1 MRIVGLISGTSVD
14 GIDAA
19 LVDIEG
25 QGYDLAVNFID
36 GLTYPYPVDLR
47 QQILS
52 LCAGEA
58 VSLEQL
64 AHLDDAV
71 AQTFATA
78 AQALIAQAG
87 PATLVASH
95 GQTVFHRPVGRPAL
109 PGQGPMRLAYTQQ
122 LGRGVAIAQH
132 TGLPTV
138 SNFRHADIEAGGEGA
153 PLAPIVD
160 LCLLSHPTE
169 RRCVQNLGGIGN
181 VAYLPPW
188 NRQGS
193 APKVLGWDT
202 GPANSL
208 IDIAMHTLSAGA
220 LTYDVDGAWAAQGT
234 PCLPL
239 VSRWL
244 EHPYF
249 TQSPPKSTGRELF
262 GWEFFNQCRQDAQGQ
277 GLGPQDL
284 VATLTE
290 FTAASV
296 AHEYRTFLPALP
308 ERVLVCG
315 GGSHNPVL
323 MARLGARL
331 PDIAVQT
338 TDAVGLSASYK
349 EAIAFAVLG
358 YWQRQGFPGN
368 LPTVTG
374 AAGPV
379 VLGHLSEPPLATSVW
394 GVHRPIPQSEQ

>member
-1 MRIVGLISGTSVD
+1 MRVIGLISGTSVD

-19 LVDIEG
+19 LVELGG
-25 QGYDLAVNFID
+25 QGYDLTVSFIQ
-36 GLTYPYPVDLR
+36 GLAYPYPDDLR
-47 QQILS
+47 QQILA

-58 VSLEQL
+58 IALDQL
-64 AHLDDAV
+64 AALDDAV
-71 AQTFATA
+71 AQTFAAA

-87 PATLVASH
+87 PADLIASH
-95 GQTVFHRPVGRPAL
+95 GQTVFHRPVGRPTL
-109 PGQGPMRLAYTQQ
+109 PNQGPMRLAYTVQ
-122 LGRGVAIAQH
+122 LGRGLAIAQH

-138 SNFRHADIEAGGEGA
+138 SDFRQADIAAGGEGA
-153 PLAPIVD
+153 PLAPVVD

-188 NRQGS
+188 NHQGS

-208 IDIAMHTLSAGA
+208 IDIAVHQLSAGT

-239 VSRWL
+239 VDRWL
-244 EHPYF
+244 THPYF
-249 TQSPPKSTGRELF
+249 TQAPPKSTGRELF
-262 GWEFFNQCRQDAQGQ
+262 GWEFFDQCHRDAQGE
-277 GLGPQDL
+277 GLAPQDL

-308 ERVLVCG
+308 DRVLVSG

-323 MARLGARL
+323 MARLQARL
-331 PDIAVQT
+331 PETVVQP
-338 TDAVGLSASYK
+338 TDAVGVSASYK

-358 YWQRQGFPGN
+358 YWHRQGFPGN

-374 AAGPV
+374 ATRPV
-379 VLGHLSEPPLATSVW
+379 VLGHSHDGAAL
-394 GVHRPIPQSEQ
+394 R

>member
-1 MRIVGLISGTSVD
+1 MRVIGLISGTSVD

-19 LVDIEG
+19 LVELEG
-25 QGYDLAVNFID
+25 QGYDLTVSFIE
-36 GLTYPYPVDLR
+36 GLAYPYPDDLR
-47 QQILS
+47 QQILA

-58 VSLEQL
+58 IALDRL
-64 AHLDDAV
+64 AALDDAV
-71 AQTFATA
+71 AQTFADT

-87 PATLVASH
+87 PADLIASH

-109 PGQGPMRLAYTQQ
+109 PDQGSVRLAYTVQ

-132 TGLPTV
+132 TGLFTI
-138 SNFRHADIEAGGEGA
+138 SNFRQADIEAGGEGA

-208 IDIAMHTLSAGA
+208 IDIAVYTLSAGA
-220 LTYDVDGAWAAQGT
+220 LTYDVDGAWAAQGR

-239 VSRWL
+239 VNRWL

-249 TQSPPKSTGRELF
+249 TQAPPKSTGRELF
-262 GWEFFNQCRQDAQGQ
+262 GWTFFDQCRQDAQGQ
-277 GLGPQDL
+277 ELSPQDL

-296 AHEYRTFLPALP
+296 AHEYHTFLPALP
-308 ERVLVCG
+308 DRLLVCG

-323 MARLGARL
+323 MARLQAHL
-331 PDIAVQT
+331 PEMVVQP
-338 TDAVGLSASYK
+338 TDAVGVSASYK

-358 YWQRQGFPGN
+358 YWHRQGFPGN

-374 AAGPV
+374 ASRPV
-379 VLGHLSEPPLATSVW
+379 VLGQGHDGALHP
-394 GVHRPIPQSEQ
+394 

>member
-1 MRIVGLISGTSVD
+1 MRVIGLISGTSVD

-19 LVDIEG
+19 LVEIRG
-25 QGYDLAVNFID
+25 QGYDLTVTLVD
-36 GLTYPYPVDLR
+36 GLTWPYPAELQ
-47 QQILS
+47 QQILA

-58 VSLEQL
+58 VTLEHL

-71 AQTFATA
+71 AHSFAA
-78 AQALIAQAG
+78 AAAALMAQAG
-87 PATLVASH
+87 PAELVASH
-95 GQTVFHRPVGRPAL
+95 GQTVFHRPVGRPAR
-109 PGQGPMRLAYTQQ
+109 PGHGELRLGYTLQ
-122 LGRGVAIAQH
+122 LGRGAIIAQRLQ
-132 TGLPTV
+132 LPTV
-138 SNFRHADIEAGGEGA
+138 SDFRQADVEAGGEGA
-153 PLAPIVD
+153 PLAPVLD

-169 RRCVQNLGGIGN
+169 ERCVQNLGGIGN

-188 NRQGS
+188 NRQGH

-208 IDIAMHTLSAGA
+208 IDIAVHTLSEGS
-220 LTYDVDGAWAAQGT
+220 LTYDRDGAWAALGT

-239 VSRWL
+239 VNQWL
-244 EHPYF
+244 AHPYF
-249 TQSPPKSTGRELF
+249 TQPPPKSTGRELF
-262 GWEFFNQCRQDAQGQ
+262 GWDFFQQCQQDAQDR
-277 GLGPQDL
+277 GLEATDL

-296 AHEYRTFLPALP
+296 AQEYRAFLPTRP
-308 ERVLVCG
+308 DRVLVSG

-323 MARLGARL
+323 MARLQARL
-331 PDIAVQT
+331 PESTVQP

-368 LPTVTG
+368 LPAVTG
-374 AAGPV
+374 AAGAR
-379 VLGHLSEPPLATSVW
+379 VLGYLSEPLLTV
-394 GVHRPIPQSEQ
+394 

>member
-1 MRIVGLISGTSVD
+1 MRVVGLISGTSVD

-19 LVDIEG
+19 LVDVGG
-25 QGYDLAVNFID
+25 QGYDLTVSLID
-36 GLTYPYPVDLR
+36 GLTWPYPAELQ
-47 QQILS
+47 QQILA

-58 VSLEQL
+58 VSLETL
-64 AHLDDAV
+64 ARLDDAV
-71 AQTFATA
+71 AHSFADA
-78 AQALIAQAG
+78 AQALMAQAG
-87 PATLVASH
+87 PAELVASH
-95 GQTVFHRPVGRPAL
+95 GQTVFHRPVGRPTL
-109 PGQGPMRLAYTQQ
+109 MRQGTFHLGYTLQ
-122 LGRGVAIAQH
+122 LGRGAVLAQRV
-132 TGLPTV
+132 GLPTI
-138 SNFRHADIEAGGEGA
+138 SDFRQADIEAGGEGA
-153 PLAPIVD
+153 PLAPVLD

-188 NRQGS
+188 DRQGS
-193 APKVLGWDT
+193 PPKVLGWDT

-208 IDIAMHTLSAGA
+208 IDIAIHTLSEGT

-239 VSRWL
+239 VNEWL

-249 TQSPPKSTGRELF
+249 MQPPPKSTGRELF
-262 GWEFFNQCRQDAQGQ
+262 GWEFFQRCHQAAQRRGLDAV
-277 GLGPQDL
+277 D
-284 VATLTE
+284 VIATLTE

-296 AHEYRTFLPALP
+296 AREYRTFLPTLP
-308 ERVLVCG
+308 DRVLVGG

-323 MARLGARL
+323 MARLQAQL
-331 PDIAVQT
+331 PECPVQT
-338 TDAVGLSASYK
+338 TDEVGLSASYK

-374 AAGPV
+374 ASGPR
-379 VLGHLSEPPLATSVW
+379 VLGRFSDPLLN
-394 GVHRPIPQSEQ
+394 P

>member
-1 MRIVGLISGTSVD
+1 MRVIGLISGTSVD

-19 LVDIEG
+19 FVELEG
-25 QGYDLAVNFID
+25 QGYDLTVSFVQ
-36 GLTYPYPVDLR
+36 GLAYPYPDDLR
-47 QQILS
+47 QQILA

-58 VSLEQL
+58 IALDQL
-64 AHLDDAV
+64 AALDDAV
-71 AQTFATA
+71 AEAFAAA

-87 PATLVASH
+87 PADLIASH
-95 GQTVFHRPVGRPAL
+95 GQTVFHRPVGRPAR
-109 PGQGPMRLAYTQQ
+109 PDQGSTRLAYTMQ
-122 LGRGVAIAQH
+122 LGRGVAIAQT

-138 SNFRHADIEAGGEGA
+138 SNFRQADIEAGGEGA

-208 IDIAMHTLSAGA
+208 IDIAVHTLSAGA
-220 LTYDVDGAWAAQGT
+220 LIYDVDGAWAAKGT

-249 TQSPPKSTGRELF
+249 TQPPPKSTGRELF
-262 GWEFFNQCRQDAQGQ
+262 GWEFFNHCRQDAQGE
-277 GLGPQDL
+277 GLRPQDL

-296 AHEYRTFLPALP
+296 AQEYRAFLPALP
-308 ERVLVCG
+308 DRLLVCG

-323 MARLGARL
+323 MARLQARL
-331 PDIAVQT
+331 PEMVVQT
-338 TDAVGLSASYK
+338 TDTVGVSASYK

-358 YWQRQGFPGN
+358 YWYHQGFPGN
-368 LPTVTG
+368 LPSVTG
-374 AAGPV
+374 ANRSV
-379 VLGHLSEPPLATSVW
+379 VLGHGNDIAPS
-394 GVHRPIPQSEQ
+394 R

>member
-1 MRIVGLISGTSVD
+1 MRVIGLISGTSVD

-19 LVDIEG
+19 LVDVDG
-25 QGYDLAVNFID
+25 QGYDLTITLVD
-36 GLTYPYPVDLR
+36 GLTWPYPAEL
-47 QQILS
+47 QAQILA

-58 VSLEQL
+58 VSLERL

-71 AQTFATA
+71 AHSFAAA
-78 AQALIAQAG
+78 AQTLMAQAG
-87 PATLVASH
+87 PAELVASH

-109 PGQGPMRLAYTQQ
+109 MHQGTVDLGYTLQ
-122 LGRGVAIAQH
+122 LGRGAVLAQQL
-132 TGLPTV
+132 GLPTV
-138 SNFRHADIEAGGEGA
+138 SDFRQADIEAGGEGA
-153 PLAPIVD
+153 PLAPVLD

-169 RRCVQNLGGIGN
+169 WRCVQNLGGIGN

-193 APKVLGWDT
+193 PPKVLGWDT

-208 IDIAMHTLSAGA
+208 IDIAIHTLSEGT
-220 LTYDVDGAWAAQGT
+220 LTYDADGAWAAQGT

-239 VSRWL
+239 VDQWL

-249 TQSPPKSTGRELF
+249 SQPPPKSTGRELF
-262 GWEFFNQCRQDAQGQ
+262 GWDFFQQCQRQAQTQ
-277 GLGPQDL
+277 GLRAVDV

-296 AHEYRTFLPALP
+296 AHEYRTFLPNLP
-308 ERVLVCG
+308 DRVLVGG

-323 MARLGARL
+323 MACLQAQL
-331 PDIAVQT
+331 PECPVQP

-374 AAGPV
+374 ASGPR
-379 VLGHLSEPPLATSVW
+379 VLGHFSDPL
-394 GVHRPIPQSEQ
+394 

>member
-1 MRIVGLISGTSVD
+1 MRVIGLISGTSVD

-19 LVDIEG
+19 LVELGG
-25 QGYDLAVNFID
+25 QGYDLTVSFIQ
-36 GLTYPYPVDLR
+36 GLAYPYPEDLR
-47 QQILS
+47 QQILA

-58 VSLEQL
+58 IALDHL
-64 AHLDDAV
+64 ATLDDAV
-71 AQTFATA
+71 AQTFAAA

-87 PATLVASH
+87 PADLIASH
-95 GQTVFHRPVGRPAL
+95 GQTVFHRPVGRPTL
-109 PGQGPMRLAYTQQ
+109 SSQGPTRLAYTMQ

-138 SNFRHADIEAGGEGA
+138 SDFRQADIEAGGEGA

-188 NRQGS
+188 NRQDS

-208 IDIAMHTLSAGA
+208 IDIAVHMLSAGT

-239 VSRWL
+239 VDRWL
-244 EHPYF
+244 THPYF
-249 TQSPPKSTGRELF
+249 TQAPPKSTGRELF
-262 GWEFFNQCRQDAQGQ
+262 GWEFFNQCHRDAQGQ
-277 GLGPQDL
+277 GLTPEDV

-308 ERVLVCG
+308 DRVLVSG

-323 MARLGARL
+323 MACLQARL
-331 PDIAVQT
+331 PETVVQP
-338 TDAVGLSASYK
+338 TDAVGVSASYK

-358 YWQRQGFPGN
+358 YWHHQGFPGN
-368 LPTVTG
+368 LPAVTG
-374 AAGPV
+374 ATHPV
-379 VLGHLSEPPLATSVW
+379 VLGHSNDGASL
-394 GVHRPIPQSEQ
+394 H

>member
-1 MRIVGLISGTSVD
+1 MRVIGLISGTSVD

-19 LVDIEG
+19 LIDVIG
-25 QGYDLAVNFID
+25 QGYEIALSLID
-36 GLTYPYPVDLR
+36 GLTWPYPAELQR
-47 QQILS
+47 QILA

-58 VSLEQL
+58 VSLEHL
-64 AHLDDAV
+64 ARLDDAV
-71 AQTFATA
+71 AHGFADA

-87 PATLVASH
+87 PAELVASH
-95 GQTVFHRPVGRPAL
+95 GQTVFHRPVDRPAL
-109 PGQGPMRLAYTQQ
+109 THQGPIGLGYTLQ
-122 LGRGVAIAQH
+122 LGRGAVLTQRL
-132 TGLPTV
+132 GLPVV
-138 SNFRHADIEAGGEGA
+138 SDFRRADIEAGGEGA
-153 PLAPIVD
+153 PLAPVLD

-188 NRQGS
+188 NRQGQP
-193 APKVLGWDT
+193 PKVLGWDT

-208 IDIAMHTLSAGA
+208 IDIAIYTLSEGS

-239 VSRWL
+239 VNKWL

-249 TQSPPKSTGRELF
+249 LQPPPKSTGRELF
-262 GWEFFNQCRQDAQGQ
+262 GWEFFQGCHPAAQRQ
-277 GLGPQDL
+277 GLNAVDTI
-284 VATLTE
+284 ATLTE

-296 AHEYRTFLPALP
+296 AREYRTFLPALP
-308 ERVLVCG
+308 DRVLVSG

-323 MARLGARL
+323 MARLQAHL
-331 PDIAVQT
+331 PECPVQT

-358 YWQRQGFPGN
+358 YWQRQGFAGN
-368 LPTVTG
+368 LPAVTG
-374 AAGPV
+374 ASGPR
-379 VLGHLSEPPLATSVW
+379 VLGRVSDPLLNF
-394 GVHRPIPQSEQ
+394 

>member
-1 MRIVGLISGTSVD
+1 MRVIGLISGTSVD

-19 LVDIEG
+19 LVELDG
-25 QGYDLAVNFID
+25 QGYDLTVSLVE
-36 GLTYPYPVDLR
+36 GLAYPYPDELR
-47 QQILS
+47 RQILA

-58 VSLEQL
+58 IALDQL
-64 AHLDDAV
+64 AALDDAV
-71 AQTFATA
+71 AQTFAAA
-78 AQALIAQAG
+78 AQALLAQAG
-87 PATLVASH
+87 PADLIASH
-95 GQTVFHRPVGRPAL
+95 GQTVFHRPVGRPAR
-109 PGQGPMRLAYTQQ
+109 PDQGPAQLAYTLQ
-122 LGRGVAIAQH
+122 LGRGVAIAQQ
-132 TGLPTV
+132 TNLPTV
-138 SNFRHADIEAGGEGA
+138 SNFRQADIEAGGEGA

-208 IDIAMHTLSAGA
+208 IDIAVHSLSAGA
-220 LTYDVDGAWAAQGT
+220 LTYDVDGAWAAQGV

-239 VSRWL
+239 ISRWL

-249 TQSPPKSTGRELF
+249 TQPPPKSTGRELF
-262 GWEFFNQCRQDAQGQ
+262 GWDFFNRCRQDAQEE
-277 GLGPQDL
+277 GLAPQDL

-308 ERVLVCG
+308 DRLLVCG
-315 GGSHNPVL
+315 GGSQNPVL
-323 MARLGARL
+323 MACLQAQL
-331 PDIAVQT
+331 PEIVVQT
-338 TDAVGLSASYK
+338 TDAVGVSANYK

-358 YWQRQGFPGN
+358 YWYRQGFPGN

-374 AAGPV
+374 ASRSV
-379 VLGHLSEPPLATSVW
+379 VLGQGHNIALP
-394 GVHRPIPQSEQ
+394 R